1 MTSSEFEKLIT
12 EQKDKFFRFAFSIL
26 RDNDDAKDAVQE
38 MVLKIWKN
46 RRSLDTTQ
54 NLESYCLNA
63 LKNQCFDFLRK
74 EKHKIDYQNSNR
86 KKTFVEPE
94 NANSDLVEKLKLEL
108 QNLPEQQ
115 RMAVELKDFQ
125 GYSYEEISQILEQSI
140 NAVRVS
146 VSRGRKKLYEIFK
159 EELKDA

>member
-1 MTSSEFEKLIT
+1 MTSGEFEKLIE
-12 EQKDKFFRFAFSIL
+12 EQKGKLFRFAFSIL
-26 RDNDDAKDAVQE
+26 KNSDDAKDAVQE
-38 MVLKIWKN
+38 MVLKLWKN
-46 RRSLDTTQ
+46 RRSLDASR

-74 EKHKIDYQNSNR
+74 EKHKLDYQNSNEQ
-86 KKTFVEPE
+86 KTFVEPE
-94 NANSDLVEKLKLEL
+94 TGNSDLVEKLKQEL
-108 QNLPEQQ
+108 KNLPEQQ

-125 GYSYEEISQILEQSI
+125 GYNYEEISEILEQNI
-140 NAVRVS
+140 NAVRAN